1 MKLSSLFLIPVFGML
16 SVGCGMFGGVH
27 VRPVNSSVQ
36 KPSNVAVYV
45 AVEDDG
51 PIDGLEPKNF
61 QVYEDGVLVGSDHS
75 KLTLLNRDDVA
86 VHHTVVLVD
95 LSGTPNEATKR
106 GIAKGVSNLVQKL
119 QTTQGVTVLGFDGSD
134 TLHPMGEF
142 VRNKDAEDAPAP
154 ELKAI
159 EAFQSHDES
168 RNLNGAIVKGLDQ
181 LDARL
186 MRQKKPVRVGTLV
199 VFTRGDD
206 LAGRVP
212 LDTVSE
218 KLDKTPHELYA
229 IGVEN
234 PEQRQLEELGKNG
247 LKKSADTAGIPVA
260 FEDMGILLKK
270 AWAKYYLVQYCS
282 PGRSGIR
289 RVRLEVQHDG
299 REGQVDKGSVE
310 LEFDATGFA
319 GGCDPK
325 VRPAFAKSLSEPGTL
340 GQEPEPA
347 QTSKKSGGAGT
358 GTGSDNGGGSAEPAP
373 SDDGGGEIVGPPSS
387 GGYE

>member
-1 MKLSSLFLIPVFGML
+1 MKLSSLFFVPVFGLL

-36 KPSNVAVYV
+36 KPSNIAVYV
-45 AVEDDG
+45 AVDDQQDPVG
-51 PIDGLEPKNF
+51 GLEAKNF
-61 QVYEDGVLVGSDHS
+61 QIFEDGVLVDADHS

-86 VHHTVVLVD
+86 LHHTVVLVD
-95 LSGTPNEATKR
+95 LSGNPNDATKQ
-106 GIAKGVSNLVQKL
+106 GIARGVGNLVQKL
-119 QTTQGVTVLGFDGSD
+119 QVTQGVTVLGFDGSD
-134 TLHPMGEF
+134 NLHPMGEF
-142 VRNKDAEDAPAP
+142 VRAKDAEDAPGP
-154 ELKAI
+154 ELKSI
-159 EAFQSHDES
+159 EAFQSHDGS

-212 LDTVSE
+212 LETVSE
-218 KLDKTPHELYA
+218 KLEKTPHEIY
-229 IGVEN
+229 GVGIEN
-234 PEQRQLEELGKNG
+234 PEQKQIEDIAKNG
-247 LKKSADTAGIPVA
+247 VKKSADTAGIPVV
-260 FEDMGILLKK
+260 FEDMGIFLKK
-270 AWAKYYLVQYCS
+270 VWAKYYLVQYCS

-299 REGQVDKGSVE
+299 KEGKVDKGAVE

-340 GQEPEPA
+340 GHEPEPTA
-347 QTSKKSGGAGT
+347 PSKKSSGGG
-358 GTGSDNGGGSAEPAP
+358 GTGSGTGATEPAP
-373 SDDGGGEIVGPPSS
+373 TDDGGDEIVGPPSS